1 MSPVQT
7 SIYPNADVR
16 PVTLNDLRLRSEVA
30 GQAPAKS
37 TVGLT
42 GIVLVAALAAGAF
55 VMFDPLGMKHAS
67 EQKPAPLA
75 MAPAAPIVP
84 SMSNQIV
91 APPVAPA
98 MPSTPAIA
106 EPAAEPPVL
115 KSEPKATVSRA
126 PVARATVTKQR
137 STTTTSESRRSDNT
151 GDTTISSPAVK
162 TPSVSEPRESPKP
175 ATPSPN
181 TGPEAQA
188 DPN

>member
-7 SIYPNADVR
+7 STYPNAEVR

-30 GQAPAKS
+30 GQTSAKS

-42 GIVLVAALAAGAF
+42 GVVLVAALAAGAF
-55 VMFDPLGMKHAS
+55 VMFDPLGMKHTG

-75 MAPAAPIVP
+75 MAPAAPSVP
-84 SMSNQIV
+84 IMSNQIV

-98 MPSTPAIA
+98 VTSTPALA
-106 EPAAEPPVL
+106 EPATELPLL
-115 KSEPKATVSRA
+115 KSEPKATLSRA
-126 PVARATVTKQR
+126 PVTRATVTKQR
-137 STTTTSESRRSDNT
+137 STTTTSESRRSDSAA
-151 GDTTISSPAVK
+151 DTTASSPAVT
-162 TPSVSEPRESPKP
+162 TPSVNEPREIAKP
-175 ATPSPN
+175 ATPSPS